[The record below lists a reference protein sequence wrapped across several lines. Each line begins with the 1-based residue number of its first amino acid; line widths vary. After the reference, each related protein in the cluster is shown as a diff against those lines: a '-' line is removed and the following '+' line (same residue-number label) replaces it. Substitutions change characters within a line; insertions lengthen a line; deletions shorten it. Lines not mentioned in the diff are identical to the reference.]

1 MIVILGES
9 ASGKT
14 SLVNDL
20 IKSNPVYQKVVTYT
34 TRPMRPG
41 EVDGVDYHFVDEKTY
56 LGLQKEGFFAES
68 AEYRGWYYGTPADE
82 CKKPNSII
90 ILTPHGLRS
99 LKALGYEI
107 ISVYLYVDRRS
118 RLINLLCRGDDIEE
132 AYRRSLSDVGQ
143 FDGVEDEV
151 DYIID
156 NTKYQMTEEDVLQC
170 LKNILIVKSPETEYE
185 QMSMFENGEKIENV

>member
-68 AEYRGWYYGTPADE
+68 AEYRGWHYGTPADE